1 MYHYMYKGSKEWRKQ
16 IWFLGLHFPVS
27 LSQVID
33 VIFCAVKMWNL
44 FILTVNCMRF
54 QKHHPETLEV
64 AGVQNSHVSLMPA
77 AAPVVDSPGAL

>member
-16 IWFLGLHFPVS
+16 IWFLSLHFPVS

-44 FILTVNCMRF
+44 FILTVNCM
-54 QKHHPETLEV
+54 
-64 AGVQNSHVSLMPA
+64 
-77 AAPVVDSPGAL
+77 